1 MTPEGT
7 PLTYMLYGHV
17 HNTHDERLVNE
28 FIRIPKKSEILA
40 LAESMNHSEG
50 QAIGT
55 VEDMIYEMNS
65 AMQDMIFR
73 WNFCKEAYAG
83 PVRSRDG
90 KRQIKDLAA
99 EGIEYLK
106 EIRKGKLWKRL
117 F

>member
-1 MTPEGT
+1 MDDTP
-7 PLTYMLYGHV
+7 V
-17 HNTHDERLVNE
+17 
-28 FIRIPKKSEILA
+28 RIPKKSEILA

-106 EIRKGKLWKRL
+106 EIRKGKLWKGDTDENK
-117 F
+117 

>member
-1 MTPEGT
+1 
-7 PLTYMLYGHV
+7 
-17 HNTHDERLVNE
+17 
-28 FIRIPKKSEILA
+28 
-40 LAESMNHSEG
+40 
-50 QAIGT
+50 
-55 VEDMIYEMNS
+55 MIYEMNS

-106 EIRKGKLWKRL
+106 EIRKGKLWKGENDENK
-117 F
+117 